1 MSNKTIADLRTH
13 LFDAIEGLKAGTLE
27 LDKARAI
34 ADLGQTVINSAKVEV
49 EYIKASGNTQG
60 SGFMAQLPAPGA
72 DTPTGSEIKPV
83 KGGRVITH
91 RTPG

>member
-1 MSNKTIADLRTH
+1 MSKTITDLRDH

-49 EYIKASGNTQG
+49 DFLRATGKTQG
-60 SGFMAQLPAPGA
+60 SGFLALPAA
-72 DTPTGSEIKPV
+72 DDDNLPAGDTVKPIQ
-83 KGGRVITH
+83 GGRIITH
-91 RTPG
+91 KMAG